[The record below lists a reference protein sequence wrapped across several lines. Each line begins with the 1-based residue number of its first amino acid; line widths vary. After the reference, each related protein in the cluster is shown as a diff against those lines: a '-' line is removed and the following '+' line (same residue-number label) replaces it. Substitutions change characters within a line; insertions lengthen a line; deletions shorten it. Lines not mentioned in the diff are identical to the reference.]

1 LIRYKDL
8 KKTNKY
14 DLLHVVGD
22 VDFFNVMVV
31 VFMFHIVGDMLY
43 VVYETFYVFAVM
55 LNVFGD
61 MLPDVIC

>member
-8 KKTNKY
+8 KKKNKY

-22 VDFFNVMVV
+22 IDFFNVMVV

-43 VVYETFYVFAVM
+43 VVYEIFYFLAVM
-55 LNVFGD
+55 LNVVGD
-61 MLPDVIC
+61 LLPDVIC